1 MGAMVRNLYQV
12 GFELLSIKM
21 AERDLRRTF
30 QISREKRGSKFSL
43 DVKDAGFIVVLME
56 LKIWKIEK
64 TKFDA
69 VKMPPHR
76 KHATLIAIINRFTA
90 KYL

>member
-1 MGAMVRNLYQV
+1 MRNLYHV
-12 GFELLSIKM
+12 GSELLSMKM
-21 AERDLRRTF
+21 AERDLRWTF
-30 QISREKRGSKFSL
+30 QIPREKRSSKFSL
-43 DVKDAGFIVVLME
+43 DVKDTGFIVVLMK
-56 LKIWKIEK
+56 LNIWQIEK

-76 KHATLIAIINRFTA
+76 KHATQIAIINRFTA